1 MWAHFPELILMEFPR
16 PVERTPQPQM
26 PADARPSELLCP
38 SRTSQSRGLGWGR
51 RSNSGRLPEEFSP
64 VLDAVMSFADP
75 VLAGVALGA
84 SWRPGTG
91 TWGGEG
97 CQRVPIRWRQE
108 RYPTTAPSKTG
119 RSATVTEMPS
129 GEIILY
135 QRETGE
141 SVIEVR
147 LDADT
152 VWLSQQQIADL
163 FQTSRTNIVEH
174 IRHVYEE
181 GELDP
186 AATCRDFRQVRTE
199 GSRQVSRE
207 LPFYNLDLII
217 SVGYRV
223 KSRLATQFRIW
234 ATERLREYLVKGFA
248 MDDAKLKNLGGGT
261 YWRELLDRIRDIR
274 SSEKVLYRQVLDL
287 YATSVDYNP
296 QAEETVE
303 FFKVVQ
309 NKLHYAAH
317 GHTAAEVVASR
328 ADAAQ
333 PNMGLT
339 AFAGT
344 RPVKTE
350 IGIAKNYLSEN
361 ELKKL
366 NTLVSAYFD
375 AAEFRAQ
382 NHQATY
388 MRDWIAHLDRIITA
402 MEAPTLSG
410 AGSVSHK
417 QAVAKA
423 ESEYEK
429 YRAQLDATPSD
440 VESAYLESVRRA
452 QRAIEGKN
460 S

>member
-1 MWAHFPELILMEFPR
+1 MTE
-16 PVERTPQPQM
+16 QP
-26 PADARPSELLCP
+26 A
-38 SRTSQSRGLGWGR
+38 
-51 RSNSGRLPEEFSP
+51 
-64 VLDAVMSFADP
+64 
-75 VLAGVALGA
+75 
-84 SWRPGTG
+84 
-91 TWGGEG
+91 
-97 CQRVPIRWRQE
+97 
-108 RYPTTAPSKTG
+108 
-119 RSATVTEMPS
+119 

-163 FQTSRTNIVEH
+163 FQTSRTNVVEH
-174 IRHVYEE
+174 IRHVYDE
-181 GELDP
+181 GELDEE
-186 AATCRDFRQVRTE
+186 ATCRNFRQVRTE
-199 GSRQVSRE
+199 GTRQVARE
-207 LPFYNLDLII
+207 LPFYDLDLII

-223 KSRLATQFRIW
+223 KSRIATQFRIW
-234 ATERLREYLVKGFA
+234 ATERLREYLVKGFT

-287 YATSVDYNP
+287 YATSIDYSR

-303 FFKVVQ
+303 FFKIVQ
-309 NKLHYAAH
+309 NKLHYATH
-317 GHTAAEVVASR
+317 GHTAAEVIASR
-328 ADAAQ
+328 ADATQ

-339 AFAGT
+339 TFAGQ
-344 RPVKTE
+344 RPVKAE
-350 IGIAKNYLSEN
+350 VGIAKNYLNES

-382 NHQATY
+382 NHQHTY

-402 MEAPTLSG
+402 MEAPTLKG

-417 QAVAKA
+417 QAIQKA
-423 ESEYEK
+423 ENEYGK
-429 YRAQLDATPSD
+429 YRAQLDGAPSD
-440 VESAYLESVRRA
+440 IEAAYLESVKRT
-452 QRAIEGKN
+452 QREIERK
-460 S
+460 

>member
-1 MWAHFPELILMEFPR
+1 MTE
-16 PVERTPQPQM
+16 QP
-26 PADARPSELLCP
+26 A
-38 SRTSQSRGLGWGR
+38 
-51 RSNSGRLPEEFSP
+51 
-64 VLDAVMSFADP
+64 
-75 VLAGVALGA
+75 
-84 SWRPGTG
+84 
-91 TWGGEG
+91 
-97 CQRVPIRWRQE
+97 
-108 RYPTTAPSKTG
+108 
-119 RSATVTEMPS
+119 

-163 FQTSRTNIVEH
+163 FQTSRTNVVEH
-174 IRHVYEE
+174 IRHVYDE
-181 GELDP
+181 GELDE
-186 AATCRDFRQVRTE
+186 AATCRNFRQVRTE
-199 GSRQVSRE
+199 GTRQVARE

-223 KSRLATQFRIW
+223 KSRIATQFRIW
-234 ATERLREYLVKGFA
+234 ATERLREYLVKGFT
-248 MDDAKLKNLGGGT
+248 MDDTKLKNLGGGS

-287 YATSVDYNP
+287 YATSIDYSR

-303 FFKVVQ
+303 FFKIVQ
-309 NKLHYAAH
+309 NKLHFAAH
-317 GHTAAEVVASR
+317 GHTAAEVIASR
-328 ADAAQ
+328 ADATQ

-339 AFAGT
+339 AFAGQ
-344 RPVKTE
+344 RPVKAE
-350 IGIAKNYLSEN
+350 VGIAKNYLDES

-382 NHQATY
+382 RHQPTY

-402 MEAPTLSG
+402 MEAPTLKG

-417 QAVAKA
+417 QAITKA
-423 ESEYEK
+423 ESEYGK
-429 YRAQLDATPSD
+429 YRVQLDGVPS
-440 VESAYLESVRRA
+440 EAEAAYLESVKRT
-452 QRAIEGKN
+452 QRQIEGK
-460 S
+460 

>member
-1 MWAHFPELILMEFPR
+1 M
-16 PVERTPQPQM
+16 
-26 PADARPSELLCP
+26 
-38 SRTSQSRGLGWGR
+38 
-51 RSNSGRLPEEFSP
+51 
-64 VLDAVMSFADP
+64 
-75 VLAGVALGA
+75 
-84 SWRPGTG
+84 
-91 TWGGEG
+91 
-97 CQRVPIRWRQE
+97 
-108 RYPTTAPSKTG
+108 TTD
-119 RSATVTEMPS
+119 MPS

-174 IRHVYEE
+174 IRNIYEE
-181 GELDP
+181 RELES
-186 AATCRDFRQVRTE
+186 AATCRNFRQVRTE

-223 KSRLATQFRIW
+223 KSRIATQFRIW
-234 ATERLREYLVKGFA
+234 ATDRLREYLVKGFA

-287 YATSVDYNP
+287 YATSIDYNS

-317 GHTAAEVVASR
+317 GHTAAEVIASR

-344 RPVKTE
+344 RGP
-350 IGIAKNYLSEN
+350 
-361 ELKKL
+361 
-366 NTLVSAYFD
+366 
-375 AAEFRAQ
+375 
-382 NHQATY
+382 
-388 MRDWIAHLDRIITA
+388 
-402 MEAPTLSG
+402 
-410 AGSVSHK
+410 
-417 QAVAKA
+417 
-423 ESEYEK
+423 
-429 YRAQLDATPSD
+429 
-440 VESAYLESVRRA
+440 
-452 QRAIEGKN
+452 
-460 S
+460 